1 MNQRGIIIHISGQ
14 DTGKQDRVVS
24 TLSKTLRDRDY
35 SLVEL
40 LERHTRETLD
50 LADDDLLARIIGW
63 ASDLLTNTG
72 ILILVSVSASLNA
85 TLTTLPWYVPSIELA
100 IEGEFATSASH
111 RLHVTG
117 EAANLPQEI
126 AQVILILETEMMAG
140 PGFSPAG
147 EPANADVYSAEEETL
162 IQEHLR
168 SLGYL

>member
-1 MNQRGIIIHISGQ
+1 MNRRGIIIHVSGQ
-14 DTGKQDRVVS
+14 DTGKLDRVVS
-24 TLSKTLRDRDY
+24 TLSKILRKRDY

-40 LERHTRETLD
+40 FEQHTRETLD

-72 ILILVSVSASLNA
+72 MLILVSVSASLNA
-85 TLTTLPWYVPSIELA
+85 TLTTLPWYVPSVELA

-111 RLHVTG
+111 RLRVTG
-117 EAANLPQEI
+117 EAPNLPQEI
-126 AQVILILETEMMAG
+126 AQLILILEAEMTAVQG
-140 PGFSPAG
+140 ISPAG
-147 EPANADVYSAEEETL
+147 EPTNDDVYSAEEEAL